1 MTQVA
6 EETDIEKLHR
16 CSLCLWRMLLVSQ
29 AAVCTHFSSLECFL
43 SLTCFTLL
51 LCIYSPPFPPFPN
64 ACAQICRLYPRD
76 AEADPGADAGRSL
89 TGLYVVHTH
98 LSEQLYPPPFH
109 FRWVHSCIK
118 SMYTCVT
125 RSLSSVDETSS
136 VHAGHNNRS
145 HRLYCISATYSS
157 KPSFIDISVWAAFSK
172 AKSKGRAACH
182 PKPLILV
189 IIIHHHSP
197 SPGTAT

>member
-1 MTQVA
+1 MHASSNRLWHKSPKKQTLKNCIDA
-6 EETDIEKLHR
+6 R
-16 CSLCLWRMLLVSQ
+16 CVYEGCFFVSQ

-125 RSLSSVDETSS
+125 RSLSSVDGN
-136 VHAGHNNRS
+136 V
-145 HRLYCISATYSS
+145 
-157 KPSFIDISVWAAFSK
+157 FSK
-172 AKSKGRAACH
+172 CRSQ
-182 PKPLILV
+182 
-189 IIIHHHSP
+189 
-197 SPGTAT
+197 